1 MDKVRCSI
9 CQDRDAKIV
18 MLPHWKTGLIQP
30 FVEGTCGHPECVKEY
45 EQALEYGYQEARQ
58 EAEERMYE
66 EVVNEDRN

>member
-1 MDKVRCSI
+1 
-9 CQDRDAKIV
+9 